1 MQTVS
6 KSNKSGYES
15 LLRIYRETDLS
26 QEKVRV
32 LGKSMFFFFFYRSMM
47 SLFFSGSSLNPDLL
61 VGSLA
66 SSPDH
71 DVVREVLNFILS
83 PEVIN
88 MHVIIHFLHL
98 YANYYFSYWFTTIA

>member
-1 MQTVS
+1 MQTVN
-6 KSNKSGYES
+6 KSNKTGYES
-15 LLRIYRETDLS
+15 LLRVYRETDLS

-32 LGKSMFFFFFYRSMM
+32 LGKSMFFFLLPFNDE
-47 SLFFSGSSLNPDLL
+47 LVFSGASLNPDLL

-83 PEVIN
+83 PEVIRPCSN
-88 MHVIIHFLHL
+88 L
-98 YANYYFSYWFTTIA
+98 AR